1 MKGIYMK
8 LSNLFLSALIIASL
22 GLGCHGGNN
31 ESNNVAAIQTPKT
44 TYGFFRNLQQ
54 KTGIKTQEIMN
65 SQAIGNPSITMA
77 TAREGH
83 KAIAI
88 GNGKFMLIGGERI
101 VAANGQDLP
110 SSDPSVIDIFDSN
123 TEQFTHLSTVTN
135 LSRQWDSAGINNFA
149 MVQMPNNKILIIG
162 GAKNSI
168 SETIEVFDPSD
179 NSIQLITGVFPE
191 GSINNVDHAFYIGNN
206 KVLLVGTYFVDNG
219 LHNKG
224 NAVID
229 LTTMTGSFINT
240 PYNAIN
246 GNAVQL
252 SDRSVIYAGGNDP
265 TIGTNFYSDIYRIDP
280 NTLETTKS
288 GNMLFPRNHFGMTV
302 LPNGNIGIYGGI
314 AHINATFG
322 QDEVLRYK
330 SVEIINTTTWIPSLS
345 VDLLG
350 YRSMTLPTVL
360 QTGNVLVAGGVNEI
374 GRPADS
380 EFVHNSESNIS
391 AFTGNLNI
399 PRSFYS
405 VISLNNGRVL
415 ISGGLSD
422 IGATNTAEIYDPA
435 AKLLVTYD
443 TSTTIPISTN
453 ITPSIV
459 HFTSTGTGV
468 TWSVSGNGTIDING
482 VYTAPTSPSV
492 DVITGNNGT
501 NSTQVTITSIE

>member
-1 MKGIYMK
+1 MK
-8 LSNLFLSALIIASL
+8 LHKIFLTLSILAALM
-22 GLGCHGGNN
+22 GCYGGNN
-31 ESNNVAAIQTPKT
+31 ESSNGNNNVAIQTPKT
-44 TYGFFRNLQQ
+44 TYGFFRNLQP
-54 KTGIKTQEIMN
+54 KTTVKAQVVNGQTV
-65 SQAIGNPSITMA
+65 GNPSITMA

-83 KAIAI
+83 KAISI

-101 VAANGQDLP
+101 VSANGQDLP

-123 TEQFTHLSTVTN
+123 TEQFTHLDTITN
-135 LSRQWDSAGINNFA
+135 VSRQWSSGGGTNFA

-162 GAKNSI
+162 GASNGI
-168 SETIEVFDPSD
+168 SETIEVFDPLD

-191 GSINNVDHAFYIGNN
+191 RSINNVDHAFYIGNN
-206 KVLLVGTYFVDNG
+206 KVLLVGTYFIDNNG

-265 TIGTNFYSDIYRIDP
+265 TIIINFYSDIYRIDP
-280 NTLETTKS
+280 NTLETTKI
-288 GNMLFPRNHFGMTV
+288 GNMLFPRSHFGMTV
-302 LPNGNIGIYGGI
+302 LPNGNIGIYGGL

-380 EFVHNSESNIS
+380 EFVHNSESNLS
-391 AFTGNLNI
+391 AFTGNLTT
-399 PRSFYS
+399 PRMFYS
-405 VISLNNGRVL
+405 VIPLNNGRIL

-435 AKLLVTYD
+435 AKLPVTYD
-443 TSTTIPISTN
+443 TSTTISVSTDT
-453 ITPSIV
+453 TPSIV
-459 HFTSTGTGV
+459 HFTSTGTKV
-468 TWSVSGNGTIDING
+468 TWSINGNGTIDANG

-492 DVITGNNGT
+492 DIITGSDGT
-501 NSTQVTITSIE
+501 NSTQVTITSIQ